1 MDHYTATAALDRGQA
16 RALMAAADADTGAQ
30 ALRAVVRLL
39 LHNALRVD
47 EACTADLASLGED
60 KGHQVLTVMG
70 KGNRKVKIPLPPAPA
85 GRWTPTSPTPR
96 RSKQISPDRELAALL
111 RSFTPPAN

>member
-1 MDHYTATAALDRGQA
+1 M
-16 RALMAAADADTGAQ
+16 
-30 ALRAVVRLL
+30 VRLL

-60 KGHQVLTVMG
+60 KGHRVLTVMG
-70 KGNRKVKIPLPPAPA
+70 KATGRSRSRSPPAPA

-111 RSFTPPAN
+111 RSFIPPAN